1 MLKCFSEHGGG
12 THIIVEEILQLMPV
26 KGENVGLLCIQPLT
40 GFECSNDA
48 PMPLQKLVALS
59 ELVS

>member
-40 GFECSNDA
+40 GFECS
-48 PMPLQKLVALS
+48 Q
-59 ELVS
+59 